1 MSVVKDMREQIDT
14 VVKENV
20 KSKIFLTKIIQKI
33 WDTKKR
39 LKLRIIVIEEEEE
52 TQVKGIENIFNK
64 FMEEN
69 FHNLKKRCLTIKEQE
84 AYTPSKLNY
93 KINLLCHIIIHNT
106 KHTK

>member
-39 LKLRIIVIEEEEE
+39 SNLKIIAIGWGEDS
-52 TQVKGIENIFNK
+52 QFKGPENIFNK
-64 FMEEN
+64 MIEEKN
-69 FHNLKKRCLTIKEQE
+69 FSLKKMTINIQK
-84 AYTPSKLNY
+84 A
-93 KINLLCHIIIHNT
+93 
-106 KHTK
+106 

>member
-39 LKLRIIVIEEEEE
+39 S
-52 TQVKGIENIFNK
+52 
-64 FMEEN
+64 
-69 FHNLKKRCLTIKEQE
+69 NLK
-84 AYTPSKLNY
+84 
-93 KINLLCHIIIHNT
+93 IIAIG
-106 KHTK
+106 